1 MELEFRWDQVKAAAN
16 RAKHGVAFED
26 AATAFADPLSM
37 TIHDPLHSQDETRLV
52 LIGRAH
58 SGRLLVVVH
67 VDRGNAIRLISARP
81 ATRKER
87 KTYEEDH

>member
-1 MELEFRWDQVKAAAN
+1 MEFEFQWDPVEAASN
-16 RAKHGVAFED
+16 VAKHGVAFED
-26 AATAFADPLSM
+26 AATAFADLLSI
-37 TIHDPLHSQDETRLV
+37 TIPDPHSQDETRLV

-67 VDRGNAIRLISARP
+67 ADRGHAIRLVSARP
-81 ATRKER
+81 ATRMER